1 MDTQKTARP
10 RGTDSAFV
18 EDFVKEI
25 WRAYQDAQNRYGEPI
40 YLSHAQAKFV
50 APYYKSEN
58 NDFVSTGCVSL
69 DGRCF
74 TGRTDGVGRIV
85 VKASDV
91 PSALCLAG
99 DNDF

>member
-1 MDTQKTARP
+1 MDMKKTAHP
-10 RGTDSAFV
+10 KGTDSKFI
-18 EDFVKEI
+18 EDFIVEFRK
-25 WRAYQDAQNRYGEPI
+25 AYQDARNRYGDSV
-40 YLSHAQAKFV
+40 YLSNAQAEFI
-50 APYYKSEN
+50 APYYKSEH
-58 NDFVSTGCVSL
+58 NDCISSGGISL